1 MNQPLS
7 LIELDSGI
15 RDLRIEEEVA
25 VVVGGG
31 GGGVGVIGAS
41 RSHAGF
47 EVLKRRRQ

>member
-31 GGGVGVIGAS
+31 GVGVIGAS

-47 EVLKRRRQ
+47 EVLKRRRR